1 MRARGRLYDWDA
13 VQLNNLEE
21 YPDPRLPTYEG
32 ASEWVEGIYTVRH
45 VHVELA
51 GIDYDKHEIDGWDV
65 DPASVQLLPMT
76 AIVTGFRD
84 PQYLIDFQDGTGSI
98 YDADED
104 WLYPPRGVAT
114 LAAQG
119 YWEDSGTLPPA
130 VEQLLTDLNAASAP
144 PGPGEV
150 AP

>member
-1 MRARGRLYDWDA
+1 MRARGRLSGYDEA
-13 VQLNNLEE
+13 QANNLED
-21 YPDPRLPTYEG
+21 YPDPALPTYEG
-32 ASEWVEGIYTVRH
+32 LDAWQEGPYVVRH
-45 VHVELA
+45 VSVPFAH
-51 GIDYDKHEIDGWDV
+51 IDYEKHTINGYDV
-65 DPASVQLLPMT
+65 DPATVRVLPMT
-76 AIVTGFRD
+76 AVVTGKRD
-84 PQYLIDFQDGTGSI
+84 AQFLIDFGDGTGSI

-119 YWEDSGTLPPA
+119 YWENPGTLPPA